1 MNETHLPITSIC
13 LVAKPNNVPT
23 GFHCIRK
30 GKEKIILDEGQFE
43 IKLENDESI
52 NSYFFSP

>member
-30 GKEKIILDEGQFE
+30 GKEKIILDDRSYCQGQFE
-43 IKLENDESI
+43 IELENDVSI
-52 NSYFFSP
+52 N